1 MQSEE
6 TDNKVKFGIVLKLNV
21 IPTPTEKEKEKE
33 VVTVRCCD
41 EEACCGCNNDTP
53 TAPPPNPFNFSIKV
67 APKADKDV
75 GGPHIEEPS
84 SVVKILPPLAISI
97 TLDSN
102 RPQQDAEQQ
111 ELQMQLDRKAKELEM
126 KWIELRNLWKCLMLD
141 DGSNLSQE
149 LYRSIIQVNI
159 FTILKVKKIVLADL
173 SSNLACL

>member
-41 EEACCGCNNDTP
+41 DEACCGCNNDTSP
-53 TAPPPNPFNFSIKV
+53 APPNPFNFSIKV
-67 APKADKDV
+67 APKAEDV
-75 GGPHIEEPS
+75 VDGTHIEKPS
-84 SVVKILPPLAISI
+84 NVLKILPPLAISI

-102 RPQQDAEQQ
+102 RQRQDAEQQ
-111 ELQMQLDRKAKELEM
+111 ELQMQLDRKAKEMEM